1 NITGFANN
9 IEHQKQTY
17 NYNNQ
22 KKTNKL
28 PLNINHIPS
37 LMSLNSFQQ
46 PSRRSCRTIKHA
58 EQFKDKHPPIADPII
73 ECYRNDNIMIKN
85 KNKFNGLILSDSM
98 CKHVRTEKLSSK
110 QVHVKLSFES
120 GCTCRR
126 MSQFLEQQT
135 KINGNDIFEANVI
148 VYSLCTNDVGNIGA
162 TAAIKQCRELINLT
176 RELFPKLQEIGW
188 IALSPRSKPS
198 RLYNSEE
205 IGIHY
210 HHFNQL

>member
-1 NITGFANN
+1 
-9 IEHQKQTY
+9 
-17 NYNNQ
+17 
-22 KKTNKL
+22 
-28 PLNINHIPS
+28 
-37 LMSLNSFQQ
+37 
-46 PSRRSCRTIKHA
+46 
-58 EQFKDKHPPIADPII
+58 
-73 ECYRNDNIMIKN
+73 
-85 KNKFNGLILSDSM
+85 
-98 CKHVRTEKLSSK
+98 
-110 QVHVKLSFES
+110 
-120 GCTCRR
+120 

-210 HHFNQL
+210 HHFNQLLAELGKEMNFDIIYANLQTQHLHIDGLHPSISSGRNQMHCLIGLTKRLYC